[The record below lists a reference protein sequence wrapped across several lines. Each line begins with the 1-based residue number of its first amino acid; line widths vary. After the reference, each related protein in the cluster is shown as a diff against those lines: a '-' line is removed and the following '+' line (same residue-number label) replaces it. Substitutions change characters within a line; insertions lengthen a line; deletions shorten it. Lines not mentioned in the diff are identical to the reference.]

1 MGRPEWARRT
11 GTGHS
16 ESPGRRLLPI
26 AAVMAMIALLAA
38 CSGNSG
44 NSAVAATSPAGNQ
57 TASAP
62 LAAAR
67 TVPMTV
73 IRHGQA
79 TAETVPVY
87 VNGHGPY
94 TFLLDTGS
102 TVSSINSKLEATLH
116 LPKTGNKA
124 QIKGVVT
131 SKQVP
136 IVTIKGWKVGQV
148 PLTPENV
155 AVLQS
160 SPTSGSVMGLLGS
173 DELGRFSSVTVD
185 FQRHQL
191 RLIP

>member
-11 GTGHS
+11 GTRLSG
-16 ESPGRRLLPI
+16 SPGRRVLPL

-38 CSGNSG
+38 CSGGSG
-44 NSAVAATSPAGNQ
+44 SSAVAASPAGNQ
-57 TASAP
+57 
-62 LAAAR
+62 AAVYR

-87 VNGHGPY
+87 INGHGPY

-102 TVSSINSKLEATLH
+102 TVSSINSKLEAKLH

-124 QIKGVVT
+124 QIKGVVN
-131 SKQVP
+131 SKKVP
-136 IVTIKGWKVGQV
+136 VVTIKGWKVGQV
-148 PLTPENV
+148 SLTPEKV

-160 SPTSGSVMGLLGS
+160 SPTSGSIMGLLGS
-173 DELGRFSSVTVD
+173 DELGRFSSVTVN
-185 FQRHQL
+185 FQRQQL
-191 RLIP
+191 RLTS